1 MQNGDSIVIKIF
13 FHSEF
18 ANGLGKVWMPASA
31 KGQQETLI
39 AIHCLQDMKMIV
51 ALHSCFG
58 RLEIHSPT
66 FRTWTWTSGEQL
78 ALYRERRPAAIAWK
92 PAVPSTS
99 EQQYQIKV
107 WRALKSFIH
116 IHKLL

>member
-1 MQNGDSIVIKIF
+1 
-13 FHSEF
+13 
-18 ANGLGKVWMPASA
+18 MPASA

-66 FRTWTWTSGEQL
+66 FGTWT
-78 ALYRERRPAAIAWK
+78 
-92 PAVPSTS
+92 
-99 EQQYQIKV
+99 
-107 WRALKSFIH
+107 
-116 IHKLL
+116 